1 MILIKQQ
8 VLDFFK
14 LNNQLDYTVRE
25 ISIRLGMH
33 FQYVKAVITELEK
46 EGVIVKVRTAV
57 TYNNV
62 NSYQLKEWLTPDIQK
77 EIDRY
82 SMNQLQL

>member
-14 LNNQLDYTVRE
+14 LNDQLDYTVRE

-46 EGVIVKVRTAV
+46 EGVVIKVRTAV